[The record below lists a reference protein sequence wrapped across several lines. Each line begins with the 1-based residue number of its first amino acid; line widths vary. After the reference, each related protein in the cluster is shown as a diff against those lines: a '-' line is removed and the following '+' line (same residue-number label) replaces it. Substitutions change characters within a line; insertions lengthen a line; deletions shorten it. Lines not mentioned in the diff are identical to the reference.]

1 MKNHTRIISRPG
13 SAEGTRRLLGI
24 SRKRAAEIK
33 MMVDDIVAKVP
44 DEHEVPVLPSLEADV
59 ATTGEAR
66 SSS

>member
-1 MKNHTRIISRPG
+1 
-13 SAEGTRRLLGI
+13 
-24 SRKRAAEIK
+24 

-44 DEHEVPVLPSLEADV
+44 DEHEVPVLPSHEADV